1 MESFLAHAGYAALIV
16 FGFLEAC
23 CIPISS
29 EITFGFAGVL
39 AFEGHLSLVLVIII
53 GSAAELAGSY
63 LSYAVGRIGGRPTV
77 ERIGKYFLITRKDI
91 QRAERFFAGR
101 GVWAVAVG
109 RALPVVRAFV
119 SIVAGLI
126 EVPAVQFGIFSLI
139 GTVVW
144 ATVFSVIGYELG
156 SAWQTVNHY
165 VSIGG
170 YAIIALVVLA
180 IAALVAYRLREVRK
194 ESATAPR
201 HARDPNV

>member
-1 MESFLAHAGYAALIV
+1 
-16 FGFLEAC
+16 
-23 CIPISS
+23 
-29 EITFGFAGVL
+29 
-39 AFEGHLSLVLVIII
+39 
-53 GSAAELAGSY
+53 
-63 LSYAVGRIGGRPTV
+63 
-77 ERIGKYFLITRKDI
+77 
-91 QRAERFFAGR
+91 RAERFFAGR

-144 ATVFSVIGYELG
+144 ATVFSVIGYEVG

-194 ESATAPR
+194 ESATAAR
-201 HARDPNV
+201 HARDPNA